1 MGFLEVAV
9 KNARLTIMALLF
21 FLVAGAL
28 SYISI
33 PKEAEPDVQI
43 PVIYV
48 GLSLQGVSPEDAE
61 RLLIRPLETQLK
73 NIKGIDKM
81 SASAYQGGGNVVIE
95 FDPSAD
101 LSTALDDVRTKT
113 DQAKRDFPTGTDEPT
128 VSEVNISEF
137 PVLVVTLSGDV
148 PERVLTRSAKALQE
162 RIEEAEGVLE
172 ANLQGSR
179 DELVEVIMDP
189 IKLSSYNL
197 QLDNLIAGVQG
208 NNQLVAAGTLEG
220 DQGKYAVKVPALIE
234 TVEDIANL
242 PIAVNG
248 NAVVRARDLATIRST
263 FEDAE
268 TIARLNG
275 KPAIAIEVSKRA
287 GANLIETVD
296 LVKATS
302 EAFKAELPTG
312 IDVSFSQ
319 DKSTDIRTML
329 EDLQNSVLTA
339 VILVF
344 IVILFYLGFRSSLLI
359 GLAIPTSFLMGIM
372 FLSMAGLTVN
382 IVVLFSLIL
391 AVGMLVDDAIIV
403 TEYAERRMAEGMPA
417 APAFAEGAR
426 RMFGPVVISTLTRIA
441 AFSPLLFWPGI
452 VGEFMSYMPIT
463 LIATL
468 SASTIYALLFAPT
481 LGSIFGKA
489 RVEPK
494 KPDGIYMAVIK
505 KTVRYPIAVL
515 LIVVALMVGIITSFT
530 QNNNGV
536 EFFPNVE
543 PQYGLLYVK
552 AQGNLSLEE
561 KDDAVRVAEQ
571 RLLNWPGIDT
581 VYTRVGKSG
590 GGASFGGGGGGEDT
604 IGTIQYEFVDWRE
617 RKPASEILAD
627 LRSALSGF
635 AGVEIEISVPDAGPP
650 QGKPIQVQLSADDP
664 TGMDEVA
671 REVGEYL
678 ETIPEVR
685 DLSTGL
691 PPLSVDWELKVDRT
705 EAAKFGVGPNSI
717 GTVVQLVTTGLV
729 LSDYRPAG
737 ADDAVDIRLRLP
749 EDRRTLSMLDQLRIQ
764 TPSGA
769 VPISN
774 FVTREPARSLGTLT
788 RIDGSRTLTISA
800 NLAEGAQD
808 AVFQAQVAEHM
819 RTLDLPA
826 NIQWEMVGSDQ
837 ESAEASAF
845 LGKAFGVAIFLIFA
859 LLLAQFN
866 RFTYVALVLS
876 AVVMSTVGVLL
887 GLLIMGMPFSIIMT
901 AVGTIALAGV
911 VVNNNIVLID
921 TYSYLRRQG
930 MDKTEAVLETC
941 RERVRPV
948 MLTAVTAIL
957 GVLPIAFGANL
968 ALLSQEVTY
977 GAPSTQWWIS
987 LSSAIVFG
995 LAFSTLLTLVVT
1007 PAALMLFTRDNA
1019 SIEAGSMLGNF
1030 WRRLR
1035 GKVKKTEPS
1044 GKLADEPVAQ
1054 VDPNQPEVD
1063 EEDIDETPST
1073 VTPYP
1078 KAAE

>member
-1 MGFLEVAV
+1 MGFLDIAV

-61 RLLIRPLETQLK
+61 RLLVRPLETQLK

-81 SASAYQGGGNVVIE
+81 SASAYQGGGNVVVE

-113 DQAKRDFPTGTDEPT
+113 DQAKRDFPSGTDEPT

-162 RIEEAEGVLE
+162 RIEEVQGVLE
-172 ANLQGSR
+172 AKLQGSR

-189 IKLSSYNL
+189 VKLSSYNL
-197 QLDNLIAGVQG
+197 QLDNLIAGVRG

-220 DQGKYAVKVPALIE
+220 DQGKYAVKVPALLE

-263 FEDAE
+263 FEDAQ
-268 TIARLNG
+268 TVARLNG

-287 GANLIETVD
+287 GSNLIQTVD
-296 LVKATS
+296 LVKVAS

-372 FLSMAGLTVN
+372 FLSLAGLTVN

-417 APAFAEGAR
+417 GPAFAEGAR

-494 KPDGIYMAVIK
+494 KPDGLYMAVIK

-515 LIVVALMVGIITSFT
+515 LLVCALMVGIVTSFT

-536 EFFPNVE
+536 EFFPSVE
-543 PQYGLLYVK
+543 PEYGLLYVK
-552 AQGNLSLEE
+552 SQGNLSLEE
-561 KDDAVRVAEQ
+561 KDHAVRVAEQ

-581 VYTRVGKSG
+581 VYTRVGSAG
-590 GGASFGGGGGGEDT
+590 GGASLGGGGGGEDT

-617 RKPASEILAD
+617 RKPASDILAD
-627 LRSALSGF
+627 LRSSLSGF
-635 AGVEIEISVPDAGPP
+635 AGVEIEISVPNAGPP
-650 QGKPIQVQLSADDP
+650 QGKAIQVQLSADDP
-664 TGMDEVA
+664 VGMDVMA
-671 REVGEYL
+671 KKIGEYL
-678 ETIPEVR
+678 NTIPEVR

-774 FVTREPARSLGTLT
+774 FVKREPARSLGTLS
-788 RIDGSRTLTISA
+788 RIDGSRTITISA

-808 AVFQAQVAEHM
+808 AVFQAKVAEHLK
-819 RTLDLPA
+819 TLDFPA
-826 NIQWEMVGSDQ
+826 NIEWEMVGSDQ

-921 TYSYLRRQG
+921 TYAYLRNQG

-995 LAFSTLLTLVVT
+995 LAFSTILTLVVT
-1007 PAALMLFTRDNA
+1007 PASLMLFTRDNA
-1019 SIEAGSMLGNF
+1019 SIESGSLMGNF

-1035 GKVKKTEPS
+1035 GKMKRSELS
-1044 GKLADEPVAQ
+1044 AAMDDEPIAQ
-1054 VDPNQPEVD
+1054 VDPNQPKAD
-1063 EEDIDETPST
+1063 EGDLEEMPST